1 MAQQEVE
8 ELVKARVLEERRIL
22 KTGTAYRMARL
33 GLLKTYRVG
42 AKATGVRFRLSEV
55 LAALE
60 QLGKAAGTE
69 PRDAA

>member
-1 MAQQEVE
+1 MAETEIE

-22 KTGTAYRMARL
+22 KAGTAYRMARI

-42 AKATGVRFRLSEV
+42 EKSGGVRFRVSEV

-60 QLGKAAGTE
+60 KLGQTAGTA